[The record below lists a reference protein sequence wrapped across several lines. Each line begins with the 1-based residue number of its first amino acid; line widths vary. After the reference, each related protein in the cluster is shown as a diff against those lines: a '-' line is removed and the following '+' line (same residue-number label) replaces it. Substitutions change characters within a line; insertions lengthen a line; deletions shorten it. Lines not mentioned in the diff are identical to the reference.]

1 MDGSFHKWFEER
13 GSEGCRWAAAGV
25 LRRWIENYGVPV
37 AQYTDWKNV
46 YVREETEKELLRGEV
61 PVTQFGR
68 MCERLEI
75 RIIAANSPQAKGRV
89 ERNHGTHQ
97 DRLVKKLR
105 RLRIADA
112 SAANAFLE
120 RTYLPE
126 HNARFAQAPAS
137 TDDFH
142 RRTPGRAGLDPVFQ
156 LQETRRPS

>member
-68 MCERLEI
+68 ILCERLEI

-105 RLRIADA
+105 RKKIQSYGR
-112 SAANAFLE
+112 
-120 RTYLPE
+120 PM
-126 HNARFAQAPAS
+126 S
-137 TDDFH
+137 TW
-142 RRTPGRAGLDPVFQ
+142 RV
-156 LQETRRPS
+156 SI